1 MPKLRLIS
9 EAYTIIKA
17 EDPESALTM
26 NGLRTLVKSGKVPSY
41 KIGRKTLVNI
51 DVLKNYLTANV

>member
-9 EAYTIIKA
+9 EAFKIIKD

-26 NGLRTLVKSGKVPSY
+26 NGLRTLIKSGKVPSC

-51 DVLKNYLTANV
+51 DVLKAYLETIE

>member
-26 NGLRTLVKSGKVPSY
+26 NGLRTLVKSGKVPSC

-51 DVLKNYLTANV
+51 DVLKNYLTTNV